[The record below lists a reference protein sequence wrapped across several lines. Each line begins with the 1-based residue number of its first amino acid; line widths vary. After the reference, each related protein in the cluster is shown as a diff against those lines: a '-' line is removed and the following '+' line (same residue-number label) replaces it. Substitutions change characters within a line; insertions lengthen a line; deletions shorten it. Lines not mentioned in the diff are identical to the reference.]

1 MFECVVKKIILKK
14 LNKLLKEY
22 DGNIDKAKETIRLWL
37 KRVNLISNCLE
48 KLLAKLDD
56 GSLTAE
62 EVTDAIEDVQQLIK
76 DL

>member
-1 MFECVVKKIILKK
+1 MFECVVKKVILKK

-37 KRVNLISNCLE
+37 KRVNLISSCLE
-48 KLLAKLDD
+48 KLIAKLDD

-62 EVTDAIEDVQQLIK
+62 EVTDVIEDVQQLIK

>member
-22 DGNIDKAKETIRLWL
+22 DGNIDKAKDKIRLWL
-37 KRVNLISNCLE
+37 KRVNLISECLE

-62 EVTDAIEDVQQLIK
+62 EVTDVIKDVQQLIK